1 MVLRFSGARR
11 RSDNKHAG
19 CVFTC
24 DRRPGDYDQL
34 LFFTSGGMS
43 RCQSAETRWTCET
56 RGWHRVRLPKGSILG
71 NVNQVVFH
79 FSGSRA
85 ANFENLKPT
94 EHEKR
99 SVGARNTQSPMLV
112 TAAGL
117 ECQTIH
123 TLSTCTFWLVSRWFP
138 RALLVVVRVLCRTSC
153 KSLGVWKLRAT
164 RCSSERKPR
173 EVACD

>member
-1 MVLRFSGARR
+1 MLAAFSQAIEDLVITSSCGSLHLEGCLAVNRLKLGGR
-11 RSDNKHAG
+11 VKHEVDIGCDFQAG
-19 CVFTC
+19 SV
-24 DRRPGDYDQL
+24 
-34 LFFTSGGMS
+34 
-43 RCQSAETRWTCET
+43 
-56 RGWHRVRLPKGSILG
+56 LG

-85 ANFENLKPT
+85 ANFEILKPT
-94 EHEKR
+94 EHGK
-99 SVGARNTQSPMLV
+99 GLCTQSPMLV

-164 RCSSERKPR
+164 RCSSERMPR